1 MKGFIILLRKM
12 DLVIIGSIVDI
23 MGFGGVMNLFFIV
36 V

>member
-12 DLVIIGSIVDI
+12 DLVIIGNIVDI
-23 MGFGGVMNLFFIV
+23 RGFGGVMNLFFIV